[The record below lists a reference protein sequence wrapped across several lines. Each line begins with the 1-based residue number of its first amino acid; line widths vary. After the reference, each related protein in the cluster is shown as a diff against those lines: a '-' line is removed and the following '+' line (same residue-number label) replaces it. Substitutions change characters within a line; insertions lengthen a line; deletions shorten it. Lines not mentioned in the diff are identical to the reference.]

1 MSIDSSHLAGQPIAR
16 SPVVRARRRLV
27 EVAALAGGV
36 AGVMLAL
43 EAVKQWLHPAIS
55 VWESHAVTVVFSSAV
70 AVESVPGKGTS
81 VTVAFPYDPDRS

>member
-1 MSIDSSHLAGQPIAR
+1 MSVDSSHLADQPMAR
-16 SPVVRARRRLV
+16 SPAVRARRRVV
-27 EVAALAGGV
+27 EVTALAGGV

-43 EAVKQWLHPAIS
+43 EAVKQWLHPAFS
-55 VWESHAVTVVFSSAV
+55 AWDSHIITVVFSSAV